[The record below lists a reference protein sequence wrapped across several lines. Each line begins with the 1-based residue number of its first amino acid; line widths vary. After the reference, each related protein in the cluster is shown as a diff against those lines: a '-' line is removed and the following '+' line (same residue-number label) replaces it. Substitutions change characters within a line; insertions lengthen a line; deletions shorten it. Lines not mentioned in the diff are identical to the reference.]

1 MMLRPI
7 QEEEEEGKFAQR
19 RAKALGADM
28 KTIAKGEADK
38 VAQRVIEEHLAKSSV
53 GRGLRLGSLRKQ
65 RAAEAGDESVHV
77 DRRDVEAAALADLVI
92 QQHTNLKRVE
102 LNLITKAQ
110 TRAAIKASLDVEKAI
125 KGKWKPNEAKY
136 RGKAFGFLA
145 VDNPIRWSAIYI
157 CSNGLDE
164 LVMMIVYWYLFSN
177 HYTRECIHIGET
189 KKRAS
194 LLFRVPGP
202 CISPLLMVSA
212 CIACTPPY
220 LLTLLG
226 FLPSGVDHAATF
238 YCTPVGPSMHS
249 QVQADLSCPWSN
261 LLVPP

>member
-177 HYTRECIHIGET
+177 HYTRECIHIGE
-189 KKRAS
+189 RERNVAS
-194 LLFRVPGP
+194 LN
-202 CISPLLMVSA
+202 SPRA
-212 CIACTPPY
+212 
-220 LLTLLG
+220 
-226 FLPSGVDHAATF
+226 
-238 YCTPVGPSMHS
+238 
-249 QVQADLSCPWSN
+249 
-261 LLVPP
+261 